1 MKINK
6 HISFPKNYNERRM
19 VFLVKQQ
26 SWRSILEK
34 RLLLFRTI
42 FWHCCPKWE
51 CKSSSLISYCL
62 IHHFSSSSPL
72 LNKSA
77 ILMFWSSS
85 CFWIIHTRELLRHN
99 NHPLLARR
107 SSPSSECPTL
117 SRVIRHVKTPQEF
130 TILTQ
135 TCVSFK
141 LLKCIEDELKRLDS
155 IEHYILDSF
164 LCFTSNGSV
173 LMNHFSIYCGHL

>member
-1 MKINK
+1 
-6 HISFPKNYNERRM
+6 M

-117 SRVIRHVKTPQEF
+117 SRVIRHVKKPQEF

-141 LLKCIEDELKRLDS
+141 LLKCIEDYLALK
-155 IEHYILDSF
+155 IVCSF
-164 LCFTSNGSV
+164 KKRPNSFYRQLGQLWNHWNSTAETHPFK
-173 LMNHFSIYCGHL
+173 LM